1 MFMRSISLIIIFMFT
16 ALLAQSQEMY
26 VGQVYSD
33 IEKSIHSYAD
43 TLQLDFYTAK
53 ESKATKDRP
62 LLVVVHGGGFSGGK
76 RDNPEE
82 TNFAQT
88 MATKGYAVA
97 SISYD
102 LTRAGK
108 RNGFGCDCP
117 ASLKI
122 ETFETNTKNI
132 LDAVDY
138 LKNGADFNFN
148 PNKIILVGSSAGAE
162 GILNTAYMQAYP
174 DYADLHLERYKF
186 AAVVS
191 FAGAVLDAR
200 YIQEGNAVP
209 AFLIHGSKDQLV
221 PYASA
226 PHHFCKLSD
235 FGFFPLDGSKIIAE
249 RLKQLNAPHY
259 LVTAPEGGHEWAGLG
274 YGYADTIAE
283 FINNVVN
290 KGENVQVDD
299 AIAKMKN

>member
-1 MFMRSISLIIIFMFT
+1 MRSISLIVFMFT

-53 ESKATKDRP
+53 EARATKDRP
-62 LLVVVHGGGFSGGK
+62 LLVVVHGGGFAEGR

-82 TNFAQT
+82 TKFAQK

-117 ASLKI
+117 AALKI
-122 ETFETNTKNI
+122 ETFEANTKNI

-138 LKNGADFNFN
+138 LKNGADFNFD
-148 PNKIILVGSSAGAE
+148 PNKVILVGSSAGAE
-162 GILNTAYMQAYP
+162 GVLNTAYMQAYP
-174 DYADLHLERYKF
+174 DYTNLHLERYKF

-191 FAGAVLDAR
+191 FAGGVLDAR

-209 AFLIHGSKDQLV
+209 AFLIHGAKDSLV
-221 PYASA
+221 PYTSA
-226 PHHFCKLSD
+226 PHHFCKLTD
-235 FGFFPLDGSKIIAE
+235 FGFLPLDGSKVIAD
-249 RLKQLNAPHY
+249 RLKELNAPHY
-259 LVTAPEGGHEWAGLG
+259 LVTAPDGKHDWAGLG
-274 YGYADTIAE
+274 YGYVDTIAE

-299 AIAKMKN
+299 AIAEIKN

>member
-1 MFMRSISLIIIFMFT
+1 MRSLSLIVVFLFT
-16 ALLAQSQEMY
+16 ALLAQSQEMF
-26 VGQVYSD
+26 VGQVYAN
-33 IEKSIHSYAD
+33 IEKSVHTYAD

-53 ESKATKDRP
+53 ESRATSDRP
-62 LLVVVHGGGFSGGK
+62 LLVLVHGGGFAGGK
-76 RDNPEE
+76 RDNPQE
-82 TNFAQT
+82 TQFAQT

-97 SISYD
+97 SMSYD

-108 RNGFGCDCP
+108 PNGFGCDCP
-117 ASLKI
+117 APLKI
-122 ETFETNTKNI
+122 ETFKANTKNI

-138 LKNGADFNFN
+138 LKNDSDFNFD

-174 DYADLHLERYKF
+174 DYANLHLERYKF

-209 AFLIHGSKDQLV
+209 AFLIHGAKDPLV
-221 PYASA
+221 PYTSA
-226 PHHFCKLSD
+226 PHHFCKLTD
-235 FGFFPLDGSKIIAE
+235 FGFLPLDGSKIIAN

-259 LVTAPEGGHEWAGLG
+259 LVTAPEGGHDWAGLG
-274 YGYADTIAE
+274 YGYVDTIAE

-299 AIAKMKN
+299 AIAEEKN